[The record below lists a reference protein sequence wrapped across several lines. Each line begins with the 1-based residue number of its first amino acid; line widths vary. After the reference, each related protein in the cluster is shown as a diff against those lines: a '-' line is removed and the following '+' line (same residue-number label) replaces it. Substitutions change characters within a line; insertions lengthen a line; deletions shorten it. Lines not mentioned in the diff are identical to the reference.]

1 MKEVC
6 KIGPVKNLPQM
17 SCLRLYIS
25 DNWKTFSVIYIHN
38 LYQSLQQRV
47 LACFDP
53 REPHKVL
60 KVCEF
65 SFRVEN
71 EEYITL
77 SEVTLI
83 DVRHFYAKIFGT
95 KLYDGETRSR

>member
-1 MKEVC
+1 MKRSLQNRAGKTSTPDELVEA
-6 KIGPVKNLPQM
+6 IF
-17 SCLRLYIS
+17 
-25 DNWKTFSVIYIHN
+25 DNWKTFSVIYIQN
-38 LYQSLQQRV
+38 LYQSLPQRI

-53 REPHKVL
+53 KEPHKVL

-71 EEYITL
+71 DEYITL

-83 DVRHFYAKIFGT
+83 DVRHFYANTFGK
-95 KLYDGETRSR
+95 KLYDCETRSR